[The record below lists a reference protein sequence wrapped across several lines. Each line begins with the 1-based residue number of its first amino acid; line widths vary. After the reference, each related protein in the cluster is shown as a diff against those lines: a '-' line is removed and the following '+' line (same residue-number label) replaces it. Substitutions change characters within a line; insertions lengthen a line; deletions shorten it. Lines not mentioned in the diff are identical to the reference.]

1 MTFKDGDWF
10 RRTLLRW
17 YSRHRRRLPWRKK
30 PTPYRVWVSEV
41 MLQQTQVSRVVEY
54 FERFVTRF
62 PDVGS
67 LARARLDDVLRLWQ
81 GLGYYARARALHQA
95 AKVVQK
101 RFGGDVPGV
110 QAALLALPGVG
121 RSTAGAILSIGF
133 GQPVPVLDA
142 NVARVLVRLHAIER
156 PWPRVPAGR
165 RARGTSDLWHRAA
178 RLLDRQ
184 RPGQW
189 NQALMELGALVC
201 LPRRPRCPHCP
212 VRRWCRAFSLGKAD
226 ELPRRAPP
234 RAKPFYEVAVGVILR
249 RGRVLISRRPE
260 EGLLG
265 GLWEFPGGKLEGGE
279 SAAEALERE
288 LFEELGTHVTVEK
301 PLTAVRHAYS
311 HFRVRLHPFLCQLAP
326 GQRVRRGGA
335 VRWVWPSQLDR
346 YAVPTATARIIAEV
360 RTLLRH
366 TRLRSRCLTGQ
377 PGVLLTPIPEMFHV
391 KHRPTV

>member
-1 MTFKDGDWF
+1 MTFKDGDRF
-10 RRTLLRW
+10 RRALLRW
-17 YSRHRRRLPWRKK
+17 YSRHRRRLPWREK

-41 MLQQTQVSRVVEY
+41 MLQQTWVSRVVEY

-62 PDVGS
+62 SDVDS

-101 RFGGDVPGV
+101 RFGGEVPGD

-142 NVARVLVRLHAIER
+142 NVARVLVRFHAIGR
-156 PWPRVPAGR
+156 RRPRVPAGR

-184 RPGQW
+184 RPGRW

-212 VRRWCRAFSLGKAD
+212 VRRWCRACSLGKAD
-226 ELPRRAPP
+226 ELPRRVPP

-265 GLWEFPGGKLEGGE
+265 GLWEFPGGKVEGGE
-279 SAAEALERE
+279 S
-288 LFEELGTHVTVEK
+288 G
-301 PLTAVRHAYS
+301 S
-311 HFRVRLHPFLCQLAP
+311 
-326 GQRVRRGGA
+326 RG
-335 VRWVWPSQLDR
+335 P
-346 YAVPTATARIIAEV
+346 
-360 RTLLRH
+360 
-366 TRLRSRCLTGQ
+366 
-377 PGVLLTPIPEMFHV
+377 
-391 KHRPTV
+391 